1 MKCTGG
7 DTPRPRSPRWEAA
20 KAAGLSRRQMITA
33 LRVSNIPDHIF
44 EELVD
49 GDEPPTVTALARVG
63 TEEMPQLRHGA
74 GSANER
80 SAALTLAEVQRAVLK
95 LDRRECEHLRRWIV
109 ELDALRDGA
118 SS

>member
-1 MKCTGG
+1 MKCTDG

-44 EELVD
+44 EELVE
-49 GDEPPTVTALARVG
+49 GNEPPIVTALARMG
-63 TEEMPQLRHGA
+63 TEEMPHLRRGA

-80 SAALTLAEVQRAVLK
+80 SAPLTVAEVQRAVLK
-95 LDRRECEHLRRWIV
+95 LDRREREHLRRWIV
-109 ELDALRDGA
+109 ALDALREGA
-118 SS
+118 GS